1 MTGTPDWPT
10 PARPAVGGGGRLARK
25 ALIWRA
31 AIAVALV
38 LVLGIAKQVVTAREI
53 GPDPLSALGGQTAG
67 AGLDIGGAPED
78 YQLLALA
85 ASYRVDAVV
94 SLGGPSVAEQAT
106 TASLR
111 LGYLL
116 LDVPEG
122 AAPTWA
128 QLRTLAGFMRAH
140 DRDGDSVYV
149 HDDIGGG
156 RAVAT
161 ACMLLLLRGHSWA
174 SVRHNITAQ
183 ALGSLSQRQARA
195 IQQLMSALL
204 ARGHGQPLSR
214 NPYSGARVDR
224 W

>member
-1 MTGTPDWPT
+1 LT
-10 PARPAVGGGGRLARK
+10 
-25 ALIWRA
+25 
-31 AIAVALV
+31 
-38 LVLGIAKQVVTAREI
+38 
-53 GPDPLSALGGQTAG
+53 
-67 AGLDIGGAPED
+67 
-78 YQLLALA
+78 LA
-85 ASYRVDAVV
+85 AAYHVDAVV
-94 SLGGPSVAEQAT
+94 SRGGPTVAEQAT

-116 LDVPEG
+116 LDVPQG
-122 AAPTWA
+122 AARAWA
-128 QLRTLAGFMRAH
+128 QLRTLAGFMRAR

-161 ACMLLLLRGHSWA
+161 ACMLLLRGSSWS

-183 ALGSLSQRQARA
+183 ELGSLSQRQAQA
-195 IQQLMSALL
+195 IRQLMSALP
-204 ARGHGQPLSR
+204 ARGHGQSLSR

>member
-1 MTGTPDWPT
+1 MTGTSDWPT
-10 PARPAVGGGGRLARK
+10 PARPAVGGGGRRTRK
-25 ALIWRA
+25 ALIWQA
-31 AIAVALV
+31 VVAVALV
-38 LVLGIAKQVVTAREI
+38 LVLGIAKQVIAAREV
-53 GPDPLSALGGQTAG
+53 GPDSLSALGGQTAA
-67 AGLDIGGAPED
+67 AGLDIGAAPAD

-85 ASYRVDAVV
+85 ASYHVDAVV

-106 TASLR
+106 AASLH

-116 LDVPEG
+116 LDVPPG

-128 QLRTLAGFMRAH
+128 QLRTLAGFLRAH

-161 ACMLLLLRGHSWA
+161 ACMLLLLRGQPWA
-174 SVRHNITAQ
+174 SVQHNITAQ
-183 ALGSLSQRQARA
+183 ALGSLSQRQAQA
-195 IQQLMSALL
+195 IRQLLSALL
-204 ARGHGQPLSR
+204 ARGHGQSLSR
-214 NPYSGARVDR
+214 NPYSGARVDP